1 MRMRPRRDP
10 RAPRYD
16 APVNTETSGGQPAR
30 RRGGAAGAAHAAPH
44 TVAADPSAADTSAG
58 DLPAFPG
65 DLSAFAVQLR
75 RMHGEVGRVIQ
86 QYAARQNLHATD
98 VQALAAILDA
108 PEPMTPTRLRALLG
122 LTSGAVTAC
131 VDRLERAGHVR
142 RVREDSDRRVVHL
155 YYAADARAA
164 ARTHFR
170 PLADALRRAGADFD
184 DHELAVALRFL
195 TALNDALAE
204 VPGEP
209 VGR

>member
-1 MRMRPRRDP
+1 MNTESSAGRRSRPR
-10 RAPRYD
+10 
-16 APVNTETSGGQPAR
+16 
-30 RRGGAAGAAHAAPH
+30 AGAAEGPDA
-44 TVAADPSAADTSAG
+44 SAG
-58 DLPAFPG
+58 DTPATEAGQSTAGALPVFPG

-86 QYAARQNLHATD
+86 SYAARRNLHATD

-108 PEPMTPTRLRALLG
+108 PEPMTPGRLRAVLG

-131 VDRLERAGHVR
+131 IDRLERAGQVR
-142 RVREDSDRRVVHL
+142 RVREDADRRVVHL
-155 YYAADARAA
+155 HYAADARAA

-184 DHELAVALRFL
+184 ADELTVALRFL

-204 VPGEP
+204 VSGESA
-209 VGR
+209 GR

>member
-1 MRMRPRRDP
+1 M
-10 RAPRYD
+10 
-16 APVNTETSGGQPAR
+16 V
-30 RRGGAAGAAHAAPH
+30 AGP
-44 TVAADPSAADTSAG
+44 G

-65 DLSAFAVQLR
+65 DLPAFAVQLR

-108 PEPMTPTRLRALLG
+108 PEPMTPTRLRAMLG

-142 RVREDSDRRVVHL
+142 RVREDTDRRVVHL
-155 YYAADARAA
+155 HYADDARAA

-170 PLADALRRAGADFD
+170 PLANALRRAGADFD
-184 DHELAVALRFL
+184 AHEMTVALRFL
-195 TALNDALAE
+195 TALNDALAQ

-209 VGR
+209 ADR